1 MSSKPVEDMY
11 GNRLAHL
18 EGQVGGLTA
27 QVSSLSSSMVELGHK
42 IDRIVDRI
50 GQKEPTNWG
59 WIAAG
64 VVSLGAFITLYT
76 QPLVQENVDQDAAI
90 AALTARQHEIREEQI
105 KTHADIEAEHKAMEK
120 VLQHLLEQHGE

>member
-1 MSSKPVEDMY
+1 MSTKPVEDMY

-27 QVSSLSSSMVELGHK
+27 QVGNLSSSMVELGHK

-59 WIAAG
+59 WITAG
-64 VVSLGAFITLYT
+64 VVALGAFITLYT
-76 QPLVQENVDQDAAI
+76 QPLVQENQDQDEAI
-90 AALTARQHEIREEQI
+90 ARLVQKQYEIREEQV
-105 KTHADIEAEHKAMEK
+105 KSHAKIEAEHEMMMHE
-120 VLQHLLEQHGE
+120 LNRLRGEHE